1 MVYCNISAIL
11 VAIIK
16 LKYLKKMRIQK
27 VAKNEYPDHQQKNGQ
42 FHQEQ

>member
-16 LKYLKKMRIQK
+16 LKYLRKKTNNRKSALMSINYSLIK
-27 VAKNEYPDHQQKNGQ
+27 AE
-42 FHQEQ
+42 